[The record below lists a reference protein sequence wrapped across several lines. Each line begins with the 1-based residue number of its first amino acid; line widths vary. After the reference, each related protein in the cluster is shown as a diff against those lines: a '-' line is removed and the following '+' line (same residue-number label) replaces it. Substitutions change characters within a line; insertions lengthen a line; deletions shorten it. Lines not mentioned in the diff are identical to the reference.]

1 MTTSAPD
8 LDLALAA
15 GVRVSDTA
23 IEVELRDGRTLGVP
37 LSWYPRLLHATP
49 RERQTW
55 RLIGDGR
62 GIHWPEIEEDVS
74 VEGLMAGRRSRETA
88 ASFNRWL
95 QGRRQ

>member
-8 LDLALAA
+8 LGLGLAA
-15 GVRVSDTA
+15 GVRASDTA
-23 IEVELRDGRTLGVP
+23 IEIELRDGRTLSVP
-37 LSWYPRLLHATP
+37 LSSYPRLLHATP

-62 GIHWPEIEEDVS
+62 GIHWPDIEEDVS
-74 VEGLMAGRRSRETA
+74 VEGLIAGRRSRESA
-88 ASFNRWL
+88 ASFNRWP